1 VKMDEELIETLQG
14 LINDWEDELE
24 QLQGLIGTCHDLELE
39 CLLKIETIEEVIEK
53 VKTVISE
60 FSVIY

>member
-1 VKMDEELIETLQG
+1 MDEELVETLQG

-24 QLQGLIGTCHDLELE
+24 QLHGLIETCPDLELE

-60 FSVIY
+60 FPVIY